1 MIYNISY
8 NDNNIRSKIE
18 NDIGKP
24 LSLSQKFLIGGS
36 GSPKLYITECSSE
49 IKKYLN
55 KDNNINTCIIEIR
68 NRGIIV
74 MFRSI
79 LETYALTIPFFKLN
93 IYKGKS
99 NEYSIYKDNHYVKIL
114 ANTKAVHGF
123 VKKIKNFKVKKTDL
137 SSFN

>member
-8 NDNNIRSKIE
+8 NDRNIKSKIE
-18 NDIGKP
+18 NDIDKP

-74 MFRSI
+74 MFKSI
-79 LETYALTIPFFKLN
+79 LETYALTILFLN
-93 IYKGKS
+93 LIFIRV
-99 NEYSIYKDNHYVKIL
+99 NQM
-114 ANTKAVHGF
+114 NTV
-123 VKKIKNFKVKKTDL
+123 
-137 SSFN
+137 SSRIIIMLKF

>member
-8 NDNNIRSKIE
+8 NDRNIKSKIE
-18 NDIGKP
+18 NDIDKP

-68 NRGIIV
+68 NKGIIV
-74 MFRSI
+74 MFRCI

-99 NEYSIYKDNHYVKIL
+99 NEYSIFKDNHYVKIL

-123 VKKIKNFKVKKTDL
+123 MKKIKNFKIKKTDL

>member
-8 NDNNIRSKIE
+8 NDRNIKSKIE
-18 NDIGKP
+18 NDIDKP

-99 NEYSIYKDNHYVKIL
+99 NEYSIFKDNHYVKIL
-114 ANTKAVHGF
+114 ANTKAVHDF
-123 VKKIKNFKVKKTDL
+123 MKKIKNFKIKKTDL

>member
-8 NDNNIRSKIE
+8 NDSNIRSKIE
-18 NDIGKP
+18 NDIDKP

-55 KDNNINTCIIEIR
+55 KDNNINSCIIEIR

-74 MFRSI
+74 MFKSI

-99 NEYSIYKDNHYVKIL
+99 NEYSIYRDNYYVKI
-114 ANTKAVHGF
+114 F
-123 VKKIKNFKVKKTDL
+123 IKFSIYKFQSNINI
-137 SSFN
+137 S

>member
-8 NDNNIRSKIE
+8 NDRNIKSKIE
-18 NDIGKP
+18 DDIDKP

-49 IKKYLN
+49 IKKYLD

-68 NRGIIV
+68 NKGIIV

-99 NEYSIYKDNHYVKIL
+99 NEYSIFKDNHYVKIL
-114 ANTKAVHGF
+114 ANTKEVHGF
-123 VKKIKNFKVKKTDL
+123 MKKIKNFKIKKTDL

>member
-8 NDNNIRSKIE
+8 NNNNIISKIE

-68 NRGIIV
+68 KRGIIV
-74 MFRSI
+74 MFKSI

-123 VKKIKNFKVKKTDL
+123 MKKIKNFKIKKTDL
-137 SSFN
+137 PSFN

>member
-8 NDNNIRSKIE
+8 NDSNIRSKIE
-18 NDIGKP
+18 NDIDKP
-24 LSLSQKFLIGGS
+24 LSLSQKFLICGS

-114 ANTKAVHGF
+114 ASTKAVHGF
-123 VKKIKNFKVKKTDL
+123 MKKIKSFKIKKTEL
-137 SSFN
+137 SGFN

>member
-8 NDNNIRSKIE
+8 NDSNIRSKIE
-18 NDIGKP
+18 NDIDKP

-68 NRGIIV
+68 NKGIIV
-74 MFRSI
+74 MFRCI

-99 NEYSIYKDNHYVKIL
+99 NEYSIFKDNHYVKIL

-123 VKKIKNFKVKKTDL
+123 MKKIKNFKIKKTDL

>member
-1 MIYNISY
+1 MIYNITY
-8 NDNNIRSKIE
+8 NDSNIRSKIE
-18 NDIGKP
+18 NDIDKP
-24 LSLSQKFLIGGS
+24 LSFSQKFLIGGS

-49 IKKYLN
+49 IKKYLD

-68 NRGIIV
+68 NKGIIV

-114 ANTKAVHGF
+114 ANTKAVHNF
-123 VKKIKNFKVKKTDL
+123 MKKIKNFKIKKTDL

>member
-1 MIYNISY
+1 MNCLICLLRLDFLID
-8 NDNNIRSKIE
+8 NDYQTF
-18 NDIGKP
+18 DI
-24 LSLSQKFLIGGS
+24 SQKFLIGGS

-68 NRGIIV
+68 NKGIIV
-74 MFRSI
+74 MFKSI

-99 NEYSIYKDNHYVKIL
+99 NEYSIFKDNHYVKIL

-123 VKKIKNFKVKKTDL
+123 MKKIKNFKIKKTDL

>member
-8 NDNNIRSKIE
+8 NDRNIKSKIE
-18 NDIGKP
+18 NDIDKP

-49 IKKYLN
+49 IKKYLD

-68 NRGIIV
+68 NKGIIV

-99 NEYSIYKDNHYVKIL
+99 NEYSIFKDNHYVKIL
-114 ANTKAVHGF
+114 ANTKEVHGF
-123 VKKIKNFKVKKTDL
+123 MKKIKNFKIKKTDL

>member
-8 NDNNIRSKIE
+8 NDSNIRSKIE
-18 NDIGKP
+18 NDIDKP
-24 LSLSQKFLIGGS
+24 LSFSQKFLIGGS

-55 KDNNINTCIIEIR
+55 KDNNINSCIIEIR

-74 MFRSI
+74 MFKSI

-99 NEYSIYKDNHYVKIL
+99 NEYSIYKDNHCVKIL

-123 VKKIKNFKVKKTDL
+123 MKKIKNFKIKKTNL

>member
-68 NRGIIV
+68 NKGIII
-74 MFRSI
+74 MFKSI

-123 VKKIKNFKVKKTDL
+123 MKKIKNFKIKKTDL
-137 SSFN
+137 PSFN